1 MAMIRGIIIG
11 HETFAEMMLRTAE
24 GIVGKQKLVDVISNT
39 GMSCGI
45 LNDKIERMLE
55 QNNEN
60 ETIVF
65 VDLPGGS
72 CAISCYGVL
81 RSIPNLNI
89 VCGINLPVLIEFF
102 MLREKYPAQELV
114 PILVK
119 KGRESIFKM
128 EQKK

>member
-1 MAMIRGIIIG
+1 MTMIRGIIIG
-11 HETFAEMMLRTAE
+11 HEAFAETMLRTAE
-24 GIVGKQKLVDVISNT
+24 GIVGKQKLVDVISNS
-39 GMSCGI
+39 GMSCSI
-45 LNDKIERMLE
+45 LNDRIEKMLG
-55 QNNEN
+55 QNKTN

-81 RSIPNLNI
+81 RNIPDLNV

-102 MLREKYPAQELV
+102 MLREKYQAQELV

-119 KGRESIFKM
+119 KGRESIFRM